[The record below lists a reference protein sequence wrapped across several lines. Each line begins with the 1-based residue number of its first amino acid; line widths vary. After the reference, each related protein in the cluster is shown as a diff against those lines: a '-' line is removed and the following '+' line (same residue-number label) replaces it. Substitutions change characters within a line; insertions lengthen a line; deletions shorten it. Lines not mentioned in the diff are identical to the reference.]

1 MRKGAKKDL
10 LKTFRGKDDFFTKPA
25 RAGAV
30 AVLLVEGH
38 KSRAVRRTVVGRE
51 GGSGAARREQKRVDP
66 EGTTEEQLQ
75 SSPLFSLLSLSLS
88 APRSPGWE
96 VGGEIRVLKRATE
109 SQLQTINL

>member
-38 KSRAVRRTVVGRE
+38 KSRAVRRTEGGRE
-51 GGSGAARREQKRVDP
+51 GAARREQKRVDP

-75 SSPLFSLLSLSLS
+75 SSLLFSALSDGNTLRVKEREREREKFELGLPPSS
-88 APRSPGWE
+88 RGQPRANC
-96 VGGEIRVLKRATE
+96 R
-109 SQLQTINL
+109 Q